1 GSARAW
7 PPAGGPA
14 FASSAP
20 SRRSDRSTRP
30 HCPAPAFKTSGSATS
45 QAAQMTGPTKIAVAI
60 RADLANWQ
68 QLNVTAFLVSGIAA
82 TRPDTTGEPYQ
93 DASGTHYLPMF
104 GQPVLVY
111 TADAEA
117 LAKARERAVQRSL
130 AVAVY
135 TEELFATGND

>member
-1 GSARAW
+1 
-7 PPAGGPA
+7 
-14 FASSAP
+14 
-20 SRRSDRSTRP
+20 
-30 HCPAPAFKTSGSATS
+30 
-45 QAAQMTGPTKIAVAI
+45 MTGPTKIAVAI

-135 TEELFATGND
+135 TEELFATGNDVDNRAAVAAVPAEKLALVGLAVYGPRNEVDKALRGLSLHP